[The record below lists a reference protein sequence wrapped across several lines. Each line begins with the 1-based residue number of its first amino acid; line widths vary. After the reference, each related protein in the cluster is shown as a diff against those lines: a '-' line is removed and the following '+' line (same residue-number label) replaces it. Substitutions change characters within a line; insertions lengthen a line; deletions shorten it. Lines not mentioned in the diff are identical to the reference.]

1 MILSKENN
9 TLVLLLDEENIK
21 NPKAFCSDYTEEAQE
36 LDVVFDALQLP
47 NLNAHNDALTF
58 VLAAFQNDD
67 YSCVTV
73 ALPKQYRDLPE
84 TWVVVPTLE
93 EANDF
98 IELERIQ
105 RDLGF

>member
-1 MILSKENN
+1 MMITPALPLLYPNN
-9 TLVLLLDEENIK
+9 T
-21 NPKAFCSDYTEEAQE
+21 A
-36 LDVVFDALQLP
+36 
-47 NLNAHNDALTF
+47 
-58 VLAAFQNDD
+58 
-67 YSCVTV
+67 
-73 ALPKQYRDLPE
+73 DLPE